1 MSLESGFWF
10 IIAKPAILLI
20 LANPARNCFDMNSKI
35 IPISKSNVGAVA
47 DIHCQELP
55 ASILSRLGRTFLKE
69 FYYQGLAESQH
80 FKGFVI
86 LHEGEVAGFIA
97 ISLDPDRIFKD
108 LYIRNFF
115 KLSRILLVSI
125 LRDYRI
131 IKQIILAAGF
141 LLQQDK
147 VEPSAREILS
157 FAILK
162 KYRSLEFSRST
173 GLKLTNE
180 LFQYALNDQ
189 KDTHA
194 KKIFLTVETN
204 NPYARIFYKSMGFTE
219 TLPQNHFGLT
229 SVRCEK
235 LLS

>member
-1 MSLESGFWF
+1 
-10 IIAKPAILLI
+10 
-20 LANPARNCFDMNSKI
+20 MNSKI
-35 IPISKSNVGAVA
+35 IPISKSHVGAVA

-55 ASILSRLGRTFLKE
+55 ASILSRLGYTFLRE
-69 FYYQGLAESQH
+69 FYYQGLVESQY

-86 LHEGEVAGFIA
+86 LHDGEVAGFIA
-97 ISLDPDRIFKD
+97 ISLEPGRIFKD
-108 LYIRNFF
+108 LYVRHFF

-125 LRDYRI
+125 LRDYRV
-131 IKQIILAAGF
+131 IKQIFFAAGF

-162 KYRSLEFSRST
+162 KYRSLEFCRST
-173 GLKLTNE
+173 GLRLTNE

-189 KDTHA
+189 KETHA

-204 NPYARIFYKSMGFTE
+204 NPYARIFYKNMGFTE

-235 LLS
+235 MLS

>member
-1 MSLESGFWF
+1 M
-10 IIAKPAILLI
+10 
-20 LANPARNCFDMNSKI
+20 
-35 IPISKSNVGAVA
+35 VA

-55 ASILSRLGRTFLKE
+55 ASILSRLGYAFLKE
-69 FYYQGLAESQH
+69 FYYQGLVESKY

-86 LHEGEVAGFIA
+86 LHEGNVAGFIA
-97 ISLDPDRIFKD
+97 ISLNPGLIFRD
-108 LYIRNFF
+108 LYVRNFF

-125 LRDYRI
+125 LHDFRI
-131 IKQIILAAGF
+131 IKQIFLAASF
-141 LLQQDK
+141 LLHQDK
-147 VEPSAREILS
+147 VEPDAREILS
-157 FAILK
+157 FAILN
-162 KYRSLEFSRST
+162 KYRSLEFCRST
-173 GLKLTNE
+173 GLRLTNE

-189 KDTHA
+189 KQTHA

-204 NPYARIFYKSMGFTE
+204 NPYARIFYKNMGFTE